1 MSTELIKVEEFSSLM
16 QTAPDSLSR
25 NQLSV
30 QKASEA
36 GQALIDTIEAEGM
49 NDALDSQVANF
60 LKKIKI
66 TRDNM
71 ESRRKPITQLFDHVR
86 KCFTSL
92 ESEID
97 MRSSSTIPGRL
108 QTMRNDYAR
117 KKMEEEKR
125 RQAEALRMQNIENEK
140 VSYKNALELGLKNHY
155 TDYFNNKSSILS
167 QVWSSINFAN
177 FEEKTKLIL
186 SYSTVYPI
194 EHFKMF
200 RDSNQTYYLDL
211 AAKEAIKREVV
222 QGKYESFAQ
231 HFKADMEDLRQ
242 SYIDR
247 IPSLRKELEETE
259 KMRRINTEEAKRLEA
274 ERKQREFEEQRKREL
289 EAKQLQEKLKAE
301 AEASAQVGQMNNLF
315 DAAAAAT
322 SSNTPVQAKVT
333 EKIKVLHPTGM
344 LEIYQMWWVNEGQN
358 LPIDELEKIH
368 KKMITFCEKKANKDS
383 EHIKSKFV
391 QYVQDVKAK

>member
-1 MSTELIKVEEFSSLM
+1 MSTELIKVEEFSSIM
-16 QTAPDSLSR
+16 QSAPDSLSR

-60 LKKIKI
+60 LNKIKI

-71 ESRRKPITQLFDHVR
+71 EGRRKPITQLFDHVR

-92 ESEID
+92 ENEID
-97 MRSSSTIPGRL
+97 VKSTNTVPGRL
-108 QTMRNDYAR
+108 QALRNDYAR
-117 KKMEEEKR
+117 RKLEEEKR
-125 RQAEALRMQNIENEK
+125 RQAEALRLQNIENEK
-140 VSYKNALELGLKNHY
+140 VTYKNALELGLTNHY
-155 TDYFNNKSSILS
+155 NAFFNSKSNILS
-167 QVWSSINFAN
+167 QIWSSINYAEFD
-177 FEEKTKLIL
+177 EKARMIQTFSL
-186 SYSTVYPI
+186 SYPI
-194 EHFKMF
+194 EHFNMY
-200 RDSNQTYYLDL
+200 RDTIVTYYIDL
-211 AAKEAIKREVV
+211 PTKEAIKREIV
-222 QGKYESFAQ
+222 QGKYERFAQ
-231 HFKADMEDLRQ
+231 QYKFDMEDLRQ

-259 KMRRINTEEAKRLEA
+259 RMRRVNTEEAKRLEA
-274 ERKQREFEEQRKREL
+274 ERKQREQEEQRKREL

-301 AEASAQVGQMNNLF
+301 AEAQAQVGQMNNLF

-322 SSNTPVQAKVT
+322 STNTPVQAKVT

-358 LPIDELEKIH
+358 LPMDELEKIH
-368 KKMITFCEKKANKDS
+368 KKMITFCEKKANKDN
-383 EHIKSKFV
+383 EHLKSKFV

>member
-16 QTAPDSLSR
+16 KTAPGSLAR
-25 NQLSV
+25 NQLSI

-60 LKKIKI
+60 LNKIKI

-71 ESRRKPITQLFDHVR
+71 EGRRKPITQLFDHVR

-92 ESEID
+92 EGEID
-97 MRSSSTIPGRL
+97 VKNTTTIPGQL
-108 QTMRNDYAR
+108 QALRNDYAR
-117 KKMEEEKR
+117 KKIEEEKR
-125 RQAEALRMQNIENEK
+125 RQAEALRKQNVENEK
-140 VSYKNALELGLKNHY
+140 TSYKNALELGLNNHY
-155 TDYFNNKSSILS
+155 NEYFNNKSTILS
-167 QVWSSINFAN
+167 QIWSSINFAN
-177 FEEKTKLIL
+177 FDEKAKMIQA
-186 SYSTVYPI
+186 YSTVYPI
-194 EHFKMF
+194 EHFNMF
-200 RDSNQTYYLDL
+200 RDAIATYYLDL
-211 AAKEAIKREVV
+211 PTKEAIKREAV
-222 QGKYESFAQ
+222 QGKYERFAQ
-231 HFKADMEDLRQ
+231 QYKFDMEDLRQ

-259 KMRRINTEEAKRLEA
+259 RMRRVNADEAKRLEA
-274 ERKQREFEEQRKREL
+274 ERKQRELEEQRKREL
-289 EAKQLQEKLKAE
+289 EAKQVQEKLKAE

-322 SSNTPVQAKVT
+322 STTSPVQAKVT

-383 EHIKSKFV
+383 EHIKSKYV